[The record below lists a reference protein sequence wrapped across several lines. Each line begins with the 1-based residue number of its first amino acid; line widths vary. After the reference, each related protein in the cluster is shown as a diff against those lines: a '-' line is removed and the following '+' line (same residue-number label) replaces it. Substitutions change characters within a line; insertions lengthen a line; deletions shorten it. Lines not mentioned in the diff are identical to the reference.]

1 MQLEKGPI
9 DVVTGEARYS
19 LSEEKLLRHVI
30 QEEKLSCFLDTGDGN
45 GMPITFLDCDSIGQ
59 TKEKALDAMYKVI
72 YATVLFKVV
81 VYCATICDT
90 ILKCIESLQFLL

>member
-1 MQLEKGPI
+1 M
-9 DVVTGEARYS
+9 TGEARYS

>member
-1 MQLEKGPI
+1 
-9 DVVTGEARYS
+9 
-19 LSEEKLLRHVI
+19 
-30 QEEKLSCFLDTGDGN
+30 
-45 GMPITFLDCDSIGQ
+45 MPITFLDCDSIGQ